1 MPAFQVLVIKE
12 HVRGD
17 VRQMDNRLA
26 ILYDTEEE
34 RYYYYGTRNNEGQN
48 IYKNYGGTYDY
59 SQWKSF
65 SLFLEFLFGKYEE
78 VMTIEIHVLDI
89 PDTDYKELCWDYFS
103 RRLVGSFNLLAA
115 YDLKKTTVEAIE
127 NHLDILVNC

>member
-1 MPAFQVLVIKE
+1 MPVFQVLVIKE

-17 VRQMDNRLA
+17 IRQLDNRIV

-34 RYYYYGTRNNEGQN
+34 RYYYYGTRNNEGEKVYN
-48 IYKNYGGTYDY
+48 NYGGTYNY

-78 VMTIEIHVLDI
+78 VMTVEMHFLDI
-89 PDTDYKELCWDYFS
+89 SETDYKILCWDYFC
-103 RRLVGSFNLLAA
+103 RRLGSSTLLAA
-115 YDLKKTTVEAIE
+115 YDLKKASVESVE
-127 NHLDILVNC
+127 NHLNMLVYC

>member
-1 MPAFQVLVIKE
+1 MSLFQVLVIKE

-17 VRQMDNRLA
+17 IRELDNRIA

-34 RYYYYGTRNNEGQN
+34 RYYYYGTRNDNGRKEYN
-48 IYKNYGGTYDY
+48 PYGGTYDY

-78 VMTIEIHVLDI
+78 VMTVESHFLDI
-89 PDTDYKELCWDYFS
+89 PEKDYNILSWEYFTKKLDGKT
-103 RRLVGSFNLLAA
+103 LVAA
-115 YDLKKTTVEAIE
+115 YDLKKASVEVID
-127 NHLDILVNC
+127 NCLDMLVHC